1 MKRETAGDVAEDGA
15 EDDGEDDEFQGLQE
29 TLEILATELDEE
41 AAAAGHSKEE
51 LAALEQQVDDAVE
64 ALVILFV
71 KLELR
76 LEPFAKIV
84 ASKAVDQVANK
95 LVVAVVVLPK
105 RANALCV
112 ENLAIGKEMQN
123 ALRLPSLQSRG
134 IVLEL
139 EVFVRFNVKAKWFG
153 R

>member
-15 EDDGEDDEFQGLQE
+15 EDDGEDNDFQGLQE
-29 TLEILATELDEE
+29 TLEILATELDE
-41 AAAAGHSKEE
+41 AAAAGHSEEE

-64 ALVILFV
+64 ALVT
-71 KLELR
+71 LR
-76 LEPFAKIV
+76 EARAQIGALRKDRGFKGRGSGGKQSWSWPWWCC
-84 ASKAVDQVANK
+84 Q
-95 LVVAVVVLPK
+95 

>member
-1 MKRETAGDVAEDGA
+1 
-15 EDDGEDDEFQGLQE
+15 
-29 TLEILATELDEE
+29 
-41 AAAAGHSKEE
+41 
-51 LAALEQQVDDAVE
+51 VDDAVE

-84 ASKAVDQVANK
+84 ASKAVDQGANK
-95 LVVAVVVLPK
+95 RVVAVVVLPK

>member
-1 MKRETAGDVAEDGA
+1 
-15 EDDGEDDEFQGLQE
+15 
-29 TLEILATELDEE
+29 
-41 AAAAGHSKEE
+41 
-51 LAALEQQVDDAVE
+51 
-64 ALVILFV
+64 
-71 KLELR
+71 
-76 LEPFAKIV
+76 
-84 ASKAVDQVANK
+84 
-95 LVVAVVVLPK
+95 
-105 RANALCV
+105 V